1 MTVTTNVHIRCEGI
15 FSSIIVAFWSLL
27 WKDIFSKP
35 EAESHTDLWL
45 CVSQKKK
52 PPPLPVVQVPLFKP
66 SHQNTSGTISHFKR
80 ILFLYLV
87 RYLVI
92 DII

>member
-52 PPPLPVVQVPLFKP
+52 ASSPAGC
-66 SHQNTSGTISHFKR
+66 SGSFIQTISSKH
-80 ILFLYLV
+80 I
-87 RYLVI
+87 RYNQSFQKNTISLSS
-92 DII
+92 